1 MTDLATLQIR
11 IQSLEAEVA
20 DRRLRNL
27 SDSGRRAESA
37 TDGLM
42 KKFAGFASVAAIA
55 TAAMA
60 GLSKTLEVQRE
71 FDILNASLITATG
84 SAENASI
91 AFDAL
96 TQFAANTPYDLAQA
110 TKGFTQLVN
119 LGLTPSERAMTSYG
133 NTASAMGK
141 SLDQMIEAV
150 ADAATGEFE
159 RLKEFGIKAAKQ
171 GDDIALTF
179 RGITT
184 TVGNNAAEI
193 EDYLIALGEVE
204 FAGAMQERMD
214 SLDGAISNFGDTWD
228 GLWRTIS
235 DQGVGELL
243 ESGVRLATDALEGL
257 NDFMASGEMQHYISA
272 IGTLFTGFGDDVSA
286 TINWVTSLFEGES
299 SGWVNTASAAVKYM
313 IEAFMW
319 LPQNLRTVV
328 RLMAVELGAIVDYGK
343 AFGQGLVDVM
353 VAKFKELYGKA
364 KAYATAIADAF
375 NPFSSG
381 YNLAANLK
389 SLEAVT
395 ANTFARVTGNVNA
408 VTEARRASIG
418 AVMDE
423 RNATVASF
431 NAQIE
436 AAKKARIAFAET
448 KGAKDALGGDV
459 LGQFKTGGSSNG
471 AGDSEAAS
479 KKAEAASKK
488 AAAAADKQRKAT
500 ERAAAA
506 QEKASKRAAERAEKE
521 AQKAAE
527 REEKASQRAIDNDIE
542 AFNSMLENLR
552 TEEEVLVD
560 AYNTKIGLL
569 NRHIDKTHW
578 AYEEVYNRI
587 TKIYNEDT
595 QDLIKKRTA
604 DIDSL
609 VDSLRTEEE
618 KLERSYQKRIQIVKD
633 NTDEESQERADLLK
647 RLEYQNTQQN
657 HELALARSADID
669 NLVESL
675 KTEEELVADSY
686 QKRLAVILE
695 NTEHGTKEKNDLIR
709 RLDADFAASVLEGV
723 AEDESY
729 AYKLGQVEEFYTK
742 RMQLILDNTQITED
756 LRTELE
762 TKLAEERTERLKE
775 IEQSRWD
782 EMLADSQTGFDGL
795 VSLTKSFA
803 GEQSGVY
810 KVMFA
815 ASKAFAIADSIM
827 KIQQGIAAASALP
840 FPANLGAIAS
850 TVAAT
855 AGIVSTIMSTK
866 MELAGAYDKGGMI
879 PSGKIGLVG
888 EYGPELIK
896 GPAIITGRE
905 RSADLMGKQ
914 SVQNPVTIN
923 IINKVSGTEV
933 TANESI
939 GAEGRIVDI
948 VVDKARKEIAKDIRE
963 GGGLVSR
970 SIENTYGVKRGAA

>member
-55 TAAMA
+55 AAAMA
-60 GLSKTLEVQRE
+60 GLSKTVEVQRE

-84 SAENASI
+84 SAENAGI
-91 AFDAL
+91 AFEAL
-96 TQFAANTPYDLAQA
+96 TNFAANTPYDLAQA

-171 GDDIALTF
+171 GDDVALTF
-179 RGITT
+179 RGMTT
-184 TVGNNAAEI
+184 TIGNNAAEI
-193 EDYLIALGEVE
+193 EQYLMDLGEVE

-228 GLWRTIS
+228 GLWRTVS
-235 DQGVGELL
+235 EQGVGDLL

-257 NDFMASGEMQHYISA
+257 NDFMASGELQHYVTA
-272 IGTLFTGFGDDVSA
+272 LGDLFITGFGEDVAA
-286 TINWVTSLFEGES
+286 TLKWITGLFEGES
-299 SGWVNTASAAVKYM
+299 SGWVATATAAVKWM
-313 IEAFMW
+313 LEAWMW

-328 RLMAVELGAIVDYGK
+328 RLMAVELGAIVDYGR

-353 VAKFKELYGKA
+353 VAKFKELLNKA
-364 KAYATAIADAF
+364 KAYAKAVADAF

-381 YNLAANLK
+381 YDLAGNLK
-389 SLEAVT
+389 SIEAVSN
-395 ANTFARVTGNVNA
+395 NTYERVAGSINGI
-408 VTEARRASIG
+408 TEARRASIG
-418 AVMDE
+418 GILAE
-423 RNATVASF
+423 RTATVQSF
-431 NAQIE
+431 NDQIA
-436 AAKKARIAFAET
+436 AAKKARVEFAKT
-448 KGAKDALGGDV
+448 KEAKAALGGDV
-459 LGQFKTGGSSNG
+459 LGQFKTGGDG
-471 AGDSEAAS
+471 KGGGGGED
-479 KKAEAASKK
+479 KK
-488 AAAAADKQRKAT
+488 AAAASKARASAADKERKAT
-500 ERAAAA
+500 ERALAAA
-506 QEKASKRAAERAEKE
+506 DKAAKRKAERAEKDE
-521 AQKAAE
+521 QRERDREQKALE
-527 REEKASQRAIDNDIE
+527 REQENDYKS
-542 AFNSMLENLR
+542 FVSLLESLR
-552 TEEEVLVD
+552 TEEEALAD
-560 AYNTKIGLL
+560 SYNTKLALL
-569 NRHIDKTHW
+569 AR
-578 AYEEVYNRI
+578 Y
-587 TKIYNEDT
+587 TKEGSWEQEALYKRLNDLHKEDT
-595 QDLIKKRTA
+595 DQLIKKRTA
-604 DIDSL
+604 DIDGL
-609 VDSLRTEEE
+609 VESLRTEEE
-618 KLERSYQKRIQIVKD
+618 KLENSYAKRLQIIID
-633 NTDEESQERADLLK
+633 NTEEESEARKNLTD
-647 RLEYQNTQQN
+647 RLNTEHTKQS
-657 HELALARSADID
+657 HELALARSADLD
-669 NLVESL
+669 NLIDSL

-686 QKRLAVILE
+686 EKRLATILE
-695 NTEHGTKEKNDLIR
+695 NTEHGSQLKNDLIR
-709 RLDADFAASVLEGV
+709 RLDADFAASVLDGID
-723 AEDESY
+723 EDDSY

-742 RMQLILDNTQITED
+742 RMTLILENTQITED

-762 TKLAEERTERLKE
+762 TKLAEERNERLKE
-775 IEQSRWD
+775 IEQQRWD
-782 EMLADSQTGFDGL
+782 STLADSETGFNGL

-803 GEQSGVY
+803 GEQSGMY

-815 ASKAFAIADSIM
+815 TSKAFAIADAIV
-827 KIQQGIAAASALP
+827 KIQQGVAAASALP

-850 TVAAT
+850 TIAAT
-855 AGIVSTIMSTK
+855 ASVISTISSTK

-970 SIENTYGVKRGAA
+970 SMESAYGVKRGAA